1 MQMVRNTR
9 GSRYIIDD
17 SSRIC
22 GDWQVCGRDWGRLQ
36 EAVPK
41 KTMTQIKN
49 YYQNYKL
56 KVGLSTAT
64 HTP

>member
-1 MQMVRNTR
+1 MH
-9 GSRYIIDD
+9 
-17 SSRIC
+17 
-22 GDWQVCGRDWGRLQ
+22 QVHAVFRWRFDLYCLLLTLLGLYLQVFGRDWARLQ

-56 KVGLSTAT
+56 KVNS
-64 HTP
+64 PQ